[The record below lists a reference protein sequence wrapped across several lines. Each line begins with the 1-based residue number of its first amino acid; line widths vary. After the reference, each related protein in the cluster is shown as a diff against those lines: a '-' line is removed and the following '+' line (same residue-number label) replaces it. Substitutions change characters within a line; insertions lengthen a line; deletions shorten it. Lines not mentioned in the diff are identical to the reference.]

1 MNRRECVL
9 VLVMAFKNS
18 SVQQFH
24 LLKIPALKQR
34 DSDAL
39 IRFILLKWVFMP
51 DVVTEVIE
59 NTASRPF

>member
-1 MNRRECVL
+1 M
-9 VLVMAFKNS
+9 MTFKNS

-24 LLKIPALKQR
+24 LLKITALKQGN
-34 DSDAL
+34 SDAL
-39 IRFILLKWVFMP
+39 IRFILMKWVFMP